1 MYSNTASFKMF
12 ALCPVMYPGRVYFS
26 LFFSSSECDA
36 ARVANAG
43 LKKFV
48 TGTSVSFLPP
58 ETVDISINYLFIRDF
73 FLCARAAVYMCAERS
88 VIIKNSGVHVLELRA
103 RAGCRK
109 KAAAI
114 ALKNGNVGRSSS
126 FVFNL
131 VT

>member
-1 MYSNTASFKMF
+1 MYI
-12 ALCPVMYPGRVYFS
+12 FS
-26 LFFSSSECDA
+26 HFFSSSECDA

-48 TGTSVSFLPP
+48 AGTSVSFLPP

-88 VIIKNSGVHVLELRA
+88 VIIKNSGVHVSELRA
-103 RAGCRK
+103 RWLQKRK
-109 KAAAI
+109 LLL

-131 VT
+131 VTLEWERRREQNKKTAKSNNMEG

>member
-1 MYSNTASFKMF
+1 MRRAT
-12 ALCPVMYPGRVYFS
+12 
-26 LFFSSSECDA
+26 
-36 ARVANAG
+36 RVANAG

-48 TGTSVSFLPP
+48 AGTSVSFLPP

-88 VIIKNSGVHVLELRA
+88 VIIKNSGVHVLELRE
-103 RAGCRK
+103 RALAAERK
-109 KAAAI
+109 LLL

>member
-1 MYSNTASFKMF
+1 
-12 ALCPVMYPGRVYFS
+12 MYPGRLYFFI
-26 LFFSSSECDA
+26 FFSSSECDA

-48 TGTSVSFLPP
+48 AGTSVSFLPP

-109 KAAAI
+109 KAAAS
-114 ALKNGNVGRSSS
+114 AEKW
-126 FVFNL
+126 
-131 VT
+131 